1 MNLSLR
7 RPARI
12 PSKFKPG
19 AVIKWLLLAVLLAY
33 TLTPV
38 LWMFGTSFKGR
49 AQILSSTPVLFFRPD
64 LSAYRHFLSLGKN
77 SIVHNLINS
86 LVISLATTVATV
98 FLSSLAAYGFSRYQF
113 PGKRPLLLLML
124 ATRLLPPI
132 TAVVPLFLLMNRW
145 GLIDTRRG
153 LVLIYTGLSIPLAT
167 WMMKAFIDGI
177 PIEFEEAALIDGAS
191 RLRVLWQI
199 TFPLAAPGVAAASI
213 FTFALA
219 WNDFLFAFIFT
230 SVNARTMPVLLS
242 QTVGELDIFWQNLAT
257 LATIVI
263 VPPVVLSLLGQKNLV
278 KGLTGGALK

>member
-1 MNLSLR
+1 MNPPLSRAQRTGR
-7 RPARI
+7 RIALGI
-12 PSKFKPG
+12 
-19 AVIKWLLLAVLLAY
+19 VLKWVLLTVLLVY
-33 TLTPV
+33 TLIPV
-38 LWMFGTSFKGR
+38 IWMFGTSFKSR

-64 LSAYRHFLSLGKN
+64 LSAYQQFLSAGNDSVL
-77 SIVHNLINS
+77 HNLVNS
-86 LVISLATTVATV
+86 LTIAVATTIVTV
-98 FLSSLAAYGFSRYQF
+98 ILSSLAAYAFSRYRF
-113 PGKRPLLLLML
+113 PGKRSLLLLML

-132 TAVVPLFLLMNRW
+132 TAVVPLFLLMNQW

-153 LVLIYTGLSIPLAT
+153 LVIIYTGLSIPLAT

-191 RLRVLWQI
+191 RLRVLWQV
-199 TFPLAAPGVAAASI
+199 TLPLAAPGVAAVSI

-242 QTVGELDIFWQNLAT
+242 QTVGELDISWQNLAT

-278 KGLTGGALK
+278 KGLIGGALK